1 MYWLVHHTIRYIKWK
16 KHQIDGPIW
25 TPSIS
30 RLGLGL
36 LVPAQDRPA
45 GAVVKGPCR
54 HLEDMVLCSTLSHP
68 RFFFCGSLLRSKTST
83 IEVLRSENDD
93 FEPIPSFGQAV
104 PRIPSK
110 CAEFY
115 ALDMPCWCLGQNLC
129 GFIKI
134 HRWKPTHFLQNFW
147 EPPALA
153 TKTVKGFHTAALASA
168 CDTAEG

>member
-1 MYWLVHHTIRYIKWK
+1 MDQYGHLPSPGWVWASWFQRK
-16 KHQIDGPIW
+16 IDQQAQW
-25 TPSIS
+25 W
-30 RLGLGL
+30 R
-36 LVPAQDRPA
+36 VPAD
-45 GAVVKGPCR
+45 K
-54 HLEDMVLCSTLSHP
+54 EDMVLCSTLSHP

-168 CDTAEG
+168 CDTVEG